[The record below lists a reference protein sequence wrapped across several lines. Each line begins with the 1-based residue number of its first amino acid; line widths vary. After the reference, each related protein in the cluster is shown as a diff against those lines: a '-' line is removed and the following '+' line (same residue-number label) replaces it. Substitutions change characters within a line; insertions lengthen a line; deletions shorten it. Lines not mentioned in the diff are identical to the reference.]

1 LCNDKQEEV
10 TENLYD
16 FLYQWGA
23 SRDKPAYLWIDALCI
38 DQHDISERSHQVNIM
53 GQIYT
58 AASQVII
65 WLGPEDDSTRS
76 AFELMKMISSLT
88 SDEKAALSCHDV
100 SMHNA
105 QPLLDLERW
114 KTLSKFFGRTWFS
127 RAWIIQEAIFASTSI
142 VLCGSHVTTWNVI
155 AEVSHFL
162 ATSSWTNF
170 LKDPRYF
177 EDNTNQ
183 WHNTPARLAAQRTTW
198 QGSYKDSLIYALI
211 RARPSICQDPRDKV
225 YSQLRLGH
233 ADIFPDYHHTI
244 SEVYTIAAEH
254 ILKQSG
260 SMLLLTCVEGDEF
273 QTPEHGLPSWVPDWS
288 VTKFT
293 GLRITGY
300 RHFNAAG
307 KGEEKRPP
315 KYSISPDKRIL
326 DVEAVHMDDIEEVCD
341 NKSRL
346 RANLYGSK
354 FWQLISNLSPTI
366 ETIHGVQTREEI
378 VWRTLMTNRGR
389 SSTDYRVH
397 YPAPE
402 EDGRF
407 FRDWVLWRC
416 AEPSEEHT
424 IVPIPPA
431 DNNILPTQ
439 HEVEQARRTAANDP
453 SYLAQLARQGSPYD
467 LNYSHAM
474 LHRPFRTKR
483 GAFGIGTQSLRK
495 GDSIWIVSGCRVP
508 IIMRRVE
515 GSEHY
520 RLVGG
525 SYTHGLMDGER
536 LGDKNLDFD
545 MVSLE

>member
-1 LCNDKQEEV
+1 
-10 TENLYD
+10 
-16 FLYQWGA
+16 
-23 SRDKPAYLWIDALCI
+23 
-38 DQHDISERSHQVNIM
+38 
-53 GQIYT
+53 
-58 AASQVII
+58 
-65 WLGPEDDSTRS
+65 
-76 AFELMKMISSLT
+76 
-88 SDEKAALSCHDV
+88 
-100 SMHNA
+100 
-105 QPLLDLERW
+105 
-114 KTLSKFFGRTWFS
+114 
-127 RAWIIQEAIFASTSI
+127 
-142 VLCGSHVTTWNVI
+142 
-155 AEVSHFL
+155 
-162 ATSSWTNF
+162 
-170 LKDPRYF
+170 
-177 EDNTNQ
+177 
-183 WHNTPARLAAQRTTW
+183 
-198 QGSYKDSLIYALI
+198 
-211 RARPSICQDPRDKV
+211 
-225 YSQLRLGH
+225 
-233 ADIFPDYHHTI
+233 
-244 SEVYTIAAEH
+244 
-254 ILKQSG
+254 
-260 SMLLLTCVEGDEF
+260 
-273 QTPEHGLPSWVPDWS
+273 
-288 VTKFT
+288 
-293 GLRITGY
+293 
-300 RHFNAAG
+300 
-307 KGEEKRPP
+307 
-315 KYSISPDKRIL
+315 
-326 DVEAVHMDDIEEVCD
+326 MDDIEEVCD

-467 LNYSHAM
+467 LNYFHAM

>member
-1 LCNDKQEEV
+1 
-10 TENLYD
+10 
-16 FLYQWGA
+16 
-23 SRDKPAYLWIDALCI
+23 
-38 DQHDISERSHQVNIM
+38 
-53 GQIYT
+53 
-58 AASQVII
+58 
-65 WLGPEDDSTRS
+65 
-76 AFELMKMISSLT
+76 
-88 SDEKAALSCHDV
+88 
-100 SMHNA
+100 
-105 QPLLDLERW
+105 
-114 KTLSKFFGRTWFS
+114 
-127 RAWIIQEAIFASTSI
+127 
-142 VLCGSHVTTWNVI
+142 
-155 AEVSHFL
+155 
-162 ATSSWTNF
+162 
-170 LKDPRYF
+170 
-177 EDNTNQ
+177 
-183 WHNTPARLAAQRTTW
+183 
-198 QGSYKDSLIYALI
+198 
-211 RARPSICQDPRDKV
+211 
-225 YSQLRLGH
+225 
-233 ADIFPDYHHTI
+233 
-244 SEVYTIAAEH
+244 
-254 ILKQSG
+254 
-260 SMLLLTCVEGDEF
+260 MLLLTCVEGDEF

-378 VWRTLMTNRGR
+378 
-389 SSTDYRVH
+389 
-397 YPAPE
+397 
-402 EDGRF
+402 
-407 FRDWVLWRC
+407 
-416 AEPSEEHT
+416 
-424 IVPIPPA
+424 
-431 DNNILPTQ
+431 
-439 HEVEQARRTAANDP
+439 
-453 SYLAQLARQGSPYD
+453 LARQGSPYD